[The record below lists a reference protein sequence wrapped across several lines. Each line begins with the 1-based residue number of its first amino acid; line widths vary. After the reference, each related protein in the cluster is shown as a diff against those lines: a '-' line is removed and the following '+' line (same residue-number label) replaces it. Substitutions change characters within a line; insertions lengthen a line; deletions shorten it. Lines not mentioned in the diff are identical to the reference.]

1 MKRKAF
7 TLVEL
12 IVSLTIFT
20 LLLGIIFY
28 TFGVELRFWEKI
40 VANSEKQQ
48 ITNMVITRMTRDIR
62 SATKVLVGSNSD
74 KLLLKI
80 GSDTLEYSLTNN
92 KVRRKKN
99 NYSSYLTVVG
109 DIEQLSFSYPS
120 AKLIEF
126 RVDDC
131 ATKIGLRN

>member
-12 IVSLTIFT
+12 IVSLTIFS
-20 LLLGIIFY
+20 LLLGIMFY
-28 TFGVELRFWEKI
+28 AFGVELRFWEKI

-48 ITNMVITRMTRDIR
+48 ITNMVITRMSRDVR
-62 SATKVLVGSNSD
+62 SAAKILSGSNSN

-80 GSDTLEYSLTNN
+80 GNDSLEYSLKNN

-99 NYSSYLTVVG
+99 NYSAYLTVAG
-109 DIEQLSFSYPS
+109 DIEQLSFSYPK
-120 AKLIEF
+120 AKLVEIKI
-126 RVDDC
+126 DGYN
-131 ATKIGLRN
+131 TKIGLRN